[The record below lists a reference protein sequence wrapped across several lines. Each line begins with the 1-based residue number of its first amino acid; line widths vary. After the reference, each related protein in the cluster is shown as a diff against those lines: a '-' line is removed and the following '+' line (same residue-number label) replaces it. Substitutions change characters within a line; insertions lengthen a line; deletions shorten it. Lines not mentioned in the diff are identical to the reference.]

1 MIDETLEEK
10 VSKLEARIEDL
21 VTENEVQKALL
32 LGLMGELGTKKLE
45 QFSTF
50 RNVVHA
56 ELDKQIPQTDKQFY
70 FHRSL
75 TEYLKR
81 ALVEAKANDSIN
93 F

>member
-32 LGLMGELGTKKLE
+32 LGLMGELGTEKLGN
-45 QFSTF
+45 FSTF

-56 ELDKQIPQTDKQFY
+56 ELEKQTPQTDKQFY

-81 ALVEAKANDSIN
+81 ALLEAKNYDSTN